1 MFQPNILSFEI
12 NLDLKIYIFVHLFIA
27 QGLSLVD
34 ESKGRVGATLF
45 LWSTGSRAWALQQL
59 WPTGLAAQEGSSWSR
74 DQTRVPGIGRG
85 ILNHLSTREA
95 PQFAS

>member
-59 WPTGLAAQEGSSWSR
+59 WPTGL
-74 DQTRVPGIGRG
+74 TRVPGIGRG